1 MFTTK
6 AAMVALCLGAAVAVL
21 VGCGGAAQTPEL
33 TSIPELIP
41 ISTLRSIPELT
52 PIPEPTSGPISTP
65 TAAGPMPI
73 STLPAG
79 CPPNC
84 MRVNLVNA
92 VLYGVNLSDADL
104 SGADLSGADL
114 DFSVLSFS
122 CCSLACKTDEK
133 QRIQLMFHALAWMAN
148 AESITDEEKS
158 IYNFALDYANKF
170 HRTDVERLIKKED

>member
-1 MFTTK
+1 MKIEIKHRFTGEIIVAGK
-6 AAMVALCLGAAVAVL
+6 YDSLKDAAEKSGADL
-21 VGCGGAAQTPEL
+21 SGAD
-33 TSIPELIP
+33 
-41 ISTLRSIPELT
+41 LRRADL
-52 PIPEPTSGPISTP
+52 SG
-65 TAAGPMPI
+65 ADLRRAD
-73 STLPAG
+73 LRDA
-79 CPPNC
+79 
-84 MRVNLVNA
+84 NLRRA
-92 VLYGVNLSDADL
+92 DLRDADL

>member
-1 MFTTK
+1 MKIEIKHRFTGEIIVAGK
-6 AAMVALCLGAAVAVL
+6 YDSLKDAA
-21 VGCGGAAQTPEL
+21 EK
-33 TSIPELIP
+33 
-41 ISTLRSIPELT
+41 
-52 PIPEPTSGPISTP
+52 
-65 TAAGPMPI
+65 
-73 STLPAG
+73 
-79 CPPNC
+79 
-84 MRVNLVNA
+84 
-92 VLYGVNLSDADL
+92 

>member
-1 MFTTK
+1 MKIEIKHRFTGEIIVAGK
-6 AAMVALCLGAAVAVL
+6 YDSLKDAA
-21 VGCGGAAQTPEL
+21 EK
-33 TSIPELIP
+33 
-41 ISTLRSIPELT
+41 
-52 PIPEPTSGPISTP
+52 SG
-65 TAAGPMPI
+65 
-73 STLPAG
+73 
-79 CPPNC
+79 
-84 MRVNLVNA
+84 
-92 VLYGVNLSDADL
+92 ADL
-104 SGADLSGADL
+104 SGADLRRADLSDANLRRADLRDANLRDADLRRADL

>member
-1 MFTTK
+1 MKIEIKHRFTGEIIVAGK
-6 AAMVALCLGAAVAVL
+6 YDSLKDAA
-21 VGCGGAAQTPEL
+21 EK
-33 TSIPELIP
+33 
-41 ISTLRSIPELT
+41 
-52 PIPEPTSGPISTP
+52 SG
-65 TAAGPMPI
+65 
-73 STLPAG
+73 
-79 CPPNC
+79 
-84 MRVNLVNA
+84 
-92 VLYGVNLSDADL
+92 ADL
-104 SGADLSGADL
+104 SGADLRRADLRDANLCGADLSGADL

>member
-1 MFTTK
+1 MKIEIKHRFTGEIIVAGK
-6 AAMVALCLGAAVAVL
+6 YDSLKDAAEKSGADL
-21 VGCGGAAQTPEL
+21 SGAD
-33 TSIPELIP
+33 
-41 ISTLRSIPELT
+41 LRRADLRDANLRDADL
-52 PIPEPTSGPISTP
+52 SG
-65 TAAGPMPI
+65 
-73 STLPAG
+73 
-79 CPPNC
+79 
-84 MRVNLVNA
+84 
-92 VLYGVNLSDADL
+92 ADL

>member
-1 MFTTK
+1 MLIDELKKIIK
-6 AAMVALCLGAAVAVL
+6 AHQLWLNNEEN
-21 VGCGGAAQTPEL
+21 GCRAN
-33 TSIPELIP
+33 
-41 ISTLRSIPELT
+41 LR
-52 PIPEPTSGPISTP
+52 
-65 TAAGPMPI
+65 
-73 STLPAG
+73 
-79 CPPNC
+79 
-84 MRVNLVNA
+84 
-92 VLYGVNLSDADL
+92 DADL
-104 SGADLSGADL
+104 RRADL

>member
-1 MFTTK
+1 MRKYTQEELNK
-6 AAMVALCLGAAVAVL
+6 ILDDHAMWLKSN
-21 VGCGGAAQTPEL
+21 GGSRAN
-33 TSIPELIP
+33 
-41 ISTLRSIPELT
+41 LRY
-52 PIPEPTSGPISTP
+52 
-65 TAAGPMPI
+65 A
-73 STLPAG
+73 
-79 CPPNC
+79 
-84 MRVNLVNA
+84 
-92 VLYGVNLSDADL
+92 NLSGANLSGANLSGANL